1 MSAMARFWVAT
12 DDCVSGGWG
21 VAWRTGFL
29 GRCLRFVCGGVNP
42 VCGVT
47 NPVCGEVNPV
57 CGVTNPVC
65 GEVNSVRGVTN
76 SVYGEVNPVRGVTNP
91 VCGEVSPVRG
101 VTNPVCGEVNTVC
114 DVTHPVCGGF
124 NLVFG
129 GLGGVRRALY
139 EVVSGVNEW
148 RGGGA
153 FFEYP
158 LESVKH

>member
-1 MSAMARFWVAT
+1 MNAMARFWVAT

-21 VAWRTGFL
+21 VAWGTGFW

-42 VCGVT
+42 VCGGTNPVCGEVDSVRGATNPVCGEVNSVCGVT

-57 CGVTNPVC
+57 CGVTNSVC
-65 GEVNSVRGVTN
+65 GEVN
-76 SVYGEVNPVRGVTNP
+76 P
-91 VCGEVSPVRG
+91 
-101 VTNPVCGEVNTVC
+101 VC

-129 GLGGVRRALY
+129 GLRGVRRALD
-139 EVVSGVNEW
+139 EVVSGVSEW

-158 LESVKH
+158 LKSVKH

>member
-1 MSAMARFWVAT
+1 MNAMALFWVAT

-21 VAWRTGFL
+21 VAWRTGFG
-29 GRCLRFVCGGVNP
+29 GRCLRFVCGGVNPVCGGTNPVCREVNP

-57 CGVTNPVC
+57 CDVTN
-65 GEVNSVRGVTN
+65 
-76 SVYGEVNPVRGVTNP
+76 
-91 VCGEVSPVRG
+91 
-101 VTNPVCGEVNTVC
+101 
-114 DVTHPVCGGF
+114 PVCGGF

-129 GLGGVRRALY
+129 GLWGVRRALD
-139 EVVSGVNEW
+139 EVVSGVSEW

-158 LESVKH
+158 LKSVKH